1 MFLLLFSFGLA
12 PFIWGIAGGTA
23 TLGWAVGAILYW
35 LILSALWS
43 VVHGILV
50 VTLYHYATDSEAAF
64 GFNWQAL
71 NHPWIR

>member
-1 MFLLLFSFGLA
+1 
-12 PFIWGIAGGTA
+12 
-23 TLGWAVGAILYW
+23 
-35 LILSALWS
+35 
-43 VVHGILV
+43 